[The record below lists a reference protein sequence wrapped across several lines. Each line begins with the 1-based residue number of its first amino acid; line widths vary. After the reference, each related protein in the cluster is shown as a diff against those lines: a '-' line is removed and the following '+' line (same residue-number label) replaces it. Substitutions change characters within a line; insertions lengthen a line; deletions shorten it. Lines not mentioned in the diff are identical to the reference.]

1 MSKLVKRQ
9 FTILEIDMVRVPA
22 VVHWGKN
29 PAWPQ
34 LWLGFDLWPLNFHI
48 PQVWQGG
55 REGEMVIFRNEHGL
69 TRKRYYKLNSVP
81 FLDGIMRMGGQRN
94 GLNDSPGFQKNI
106 NS

>member
-1 MSKLVKRQ
+1 
-9 FTILEIDMVRVPA
+9 
-22 VVHWGKN
+22 
-29 PAWPQ
+29 
-34 LWLGFDLWPLNFHI
+34 
-48 PQVWQGG
+48 
-55 REGEMVIFRNEHGL
+55 MVIFRNEHGL